1 MIKVEAIKKVT
12 ATEQIME
19 QIAQSIISGELAAGE
34 KLPNERLLAE
44 QFGVARGRI
53 REALRA
59 LSLIGLIHIKAGEGS
74 FVKKQD
80 EPISSETITWLF
92 HNEIHHL
99 DEVYA
104 ARKLIESEVYLT
116 AAKEVKE
123 PHFEELETILA
134 DLKEV
139 RQKNDPEAFQKLL
152 DRFDIFI
159 GEICGNNIYY
169 KLMQTVI
176 HLRRETSIKLLLV
189 PGAQTQS
196 IENRT
201 RLLLAL
207 RSGDVKQV
215 QEASDYS
222 FNRSKPFYKSI
233 MDR

>member
-1 MIKVEAIKKVT
+1 MKVEVIKKVT

-59 LSLIGLIHIKAGEGS
+59 LSLIGLINIKAGEGS
-74 FVKKQD
+74 FVKEQE

-92 HNEIHHL
+92 HNEIHNL

-104 ARKLIESEVYLT
+104 ARRLIESEVYLT
-116 AAKEVKE
+116 AVKEVKE
-123 PHFEELETILA
+123 DHLKVLETILSE
-134 DLKEV
+134 LKEISE
-139 RQKNDPEAFQKLL
+139 KNNPEAFQKLL
-152 DRFDIFI
+152 DRFDMFI
-159 GEICGNNIYY
+159 GEICGNSIYY
-169 KLMQTVI
+169 KLMQTIV
-176 HLRRETSIKLLLV
+176 HLRRETSMKLLHV

-196 IENRT
+196 IQNRT

-215 QEASDYS
+215 QEANDY
-222 FNRSKPFYKSI
+222 FFTRSKQFYQSI
-233 MDR
+233 LDH